1 LESQKKRREKVGVE
15 SLFKGIMDQNIK
27 NLGRDLDIQ
36 IHEVHRFHQNFN
48 PKQFSP
54 KHSIIKLSKIRE
66 NFKSIK
72 CKTCYVQG
80 NSHKIISLFFRST
93 FAHQKGVTCYTQS
106 AEI

>member
-1 LESQKKRREKVGVE
+1 MENLFEEIVAENFPNLVKKTDVEVQKVQRVTDNMNSKRSTSR
-15 SLFKGIMDQNIK
+15 
-27 NLGRDLDIQ
+27 
-36 IHEVHRFHQNFN
+36 H
-48 PKQFSP
+48 
-54 KHSIIKLSKIRE
+54 IIKVLKSKDGE